1 MALPLHIYIYM
12 YIYISVD
19 SHRLYIY
26 ICIYIYRVR
35 PFHRLRFMSW
45 FSPEIFRGI
54 IDITLFDKRLSVDC
68 GMLTVFFMYFSS
80 IDSVWHTC
88 SILFFLQMLHMSVV
102 SRHVFE
108 LEISIL
114 PFLEN
119 VPTVW
124 HFSFFILRYGV
135 NSTLIVSHV
144 HLYPYIHILLTKMKW
159 KSEISIG
166 ILSPVQYVFTH
177 M

>member
-1 MALPLHIYIYM
+1 MTKF
-12 YIYISVD
+12 S
-19 SHRLYIY
+19 SYIY

-88 SILFFLQMLHMSVV
+88 SILFFFANVAYVCSEPSCIWVRDIDFAFFGKCSDSVAFF
-102 SRHVFE
+102 VFHFT
-108 LEISIL
+108 LRCKFYVDSLSCSFIS
-114 PFLEN
+114 
-119 VPTVW
+119 
-124 HFSFFILRYGV
+124 
-135 NSTLIVSHV
+135 
-144 HLYPYIHILLTKMKW
+144 LYPYP
-159 KSEISIG
+159 S
-166 ILSPVQYVFTH
+166 Y
-177 M
+177 